1 MREALKDYPVP
12 SKVELQHLWSRY
24 DFNGNGMLSLA
35 EIDKLVSE
43 EYPEYDNKQA
53 LLRAYKFADVD
64 GSGFITK
71 REFPTLVRSI
81 AYFKGLA
88 DEFAELDAS
97 HDRRVDFSEFRAGA
111 PRMGLDLS
119 DSEARVIFRKMD
131 ADGGGLVLFEEFCAF
146 MGRLK

>member
-1 MREALKDYPVP
+1 MRASQDNRRSFMREALKDYPVP

-35 EIDKLVSE
+35 EIDKLVSGS
-43 EYPEYDNKQA
+43 PEYDNKQA

-97 HDRRVDFSEFRAGA
+97 AATAVDFSEFRAGA
-111 PRMGLDLS
+111 PW
-119 DSEARVIFRKMD
+119 AWT
-131 ADGGGLVLFEEFCAF
+131 
-146 MGRLK
+146 